1 MSRPTVDPDAA
12 ELAVLRLLQDDPTL
26 SQRELSKALGLSLG
40 KTHYL
45 IRALLEKGALKV
57 SNFRRSNNKVAYK
70 YLLTPAGM
78 RKRLDLT
85 RAFLARKESEFIALQ
100 HTIRQL
106 RAELPATGESPQ
118 LMPHDN

>member
-1 MSRPTVDPDAA
+1 M
-12 ELAVLRLLQDDPTL
+12 LRLLQDEPTL

-45 IRALLEKGALKV
+45 IRALLEKGVLKV
-57 SNFRRSNNKVAYK
+57 SNFQRSNNKIAYR

-85 RAFLARKESEFIALQ
+85 RAFLARKESEFLALQ

-106 RAELPATGESPQ
+106 RSELPAADDSHVLRRADKKT
-118 LMPHDN
+118 

>member
-1 MSRPTVDPDAA
+1 M
-12 ELAVLRLLQDDPTL
+12 LRLLQDEPTL
-26 SQRELSKALGLSLG
+26 SQRDLSKALGLSLG

-57 SNFRRSNNKVAYK
+57 SNFRRSNNKIAYR

-85 RAFLARKESEFIALQ
+85 RAFLARKESEFLSLQ
-100 HTIRQL
+100 HTIQQL
-106 RAELPATGESPQ
+106 RAELPAQADTQRVRP
-118 LMPHDN
+118 PNNKT